1 MTKRETAF
9 AGAPRDSYCTT
20 IRNVVRNSAIMI
32 KVAPLKTHS
41 INRARAQFSKLVE
54 RALAGEPQRVT
65 RYGKEAVVIVSEQEW
80 RARSRSAPT
89 LGALLARYA
98 RAGTIRE
105 DVVDR
110 PWRERPLG
118 IDFD

>member
-1 MTKRETAF
+1 MRG
-9 AGAPRDSYCTT
+9 GA
-20 IRNVVRNSAIMI
+20 
-32 KVAPLKTHS
+32 LKTYPIS
-41 INRARAQFSKLVE
+41 DARTHLSKLVK

-65 RYGKEAVVIVSEQEW
+65 RHGKEVVVIVSEQEW

-98 RAGTIRE
+98 RAGMLRE
-105 DVVDR
+105 DIVDR

-118 IDFD
+118 TEVD

>member
-1 MTKRETAF
+1 MK
-9 AGAPRDSYCTT
+9 
-20 IRNVVRNSAIMI
+20 
-32 KVAPLKTHS
+32 
-41 INRARAQFSKLVE
+41 

-65 RYGKEAVVIVSEQEW
+65 RHDKEAVVIVSEQEW

-118 IDFD
+118 TDLGRRCPARYQHRLDARSEAARDPFVELPEDA